1 MEFITVLQTANY
13 NPGPMVLVGM
23 ITVFSG
29 LIVLNLFINFLKFI
43 SHAGITREQNAV
55 EESDDSYNEALL
67 KNIELD
73 DDEVLAV
80 SLGLAIEYDL
90 YYSERENKLTFS
102 YPDKNPMLLNKRR

>member
-1 MEFITVLQTANY
+1 MNFALFLQMPGM
-13 NPGPMVLVGM
+13 NPGSLAFVGM

-43 SHAGITREQNAV
+43 SHAGINKEQQTI

-90 YYSERENKLTFS
+90 YYTDKENELTFS